1 MDHLLWVDSLERI
14 DWLSLDIEELLG
26 EHWWTLINW
35 LARAIENSTK
45 HFDTHGHSKDIS
57 SELASGALVVDACC
71 TFENL
76 DNSLLSFDLKDLT
89 LPDGTI
95 SKPYIDNLCVFWE
108 LDVVKDDKRSLYV
121 EDGSVI
127 DSGGDVV
134 ICGNGFN
141 MRLLFHKIET
151 HLFVSDS
158 LSDKNYTFLY
168 ALS

>member
-1 MDHLLWVDSLERI
+1 MYLRKSI
-14 DWLSLDIEELLG
+14 G
-26 EHWWTLINW
+26 EQNVINMQ
-35 LARAIENSTK
+35 TQK
-45 HFDTHGHSKDIS
+45 TY
-57 SELASGALVVDACC
+57 
-71 TFENL
+71 L
-76 DNSLLSFDLKDLT
+76 DNSLLSFDLEDLT
-89 LPDGTI
+89 LPDATI
-95 SKPYIDNLCVFWE
+95 SEPNIDDLGVFWE